1 MGGLVAKLGRTL
13 IVLGLVIVLVGC
25 GWVLALVV
33 HSGTN
38 VGLWSL
44 APALFVI
51 GMGLGCCYST
61 IFDVA
66 LVTSTRRGRQRQ
78 RLTELHPATRGRNRI
93 GRGHLGILP
102 SRDLGLAHA

>member
-38 VGLWSL
+38 VGLWEPGPR
-44 APALFVI
+44 AVRDRYGI
-51 GMGLGCCYST
+51 GLLLQH
-61 IFDVA
+61 D
-66 LVTSTRRGRQRQ
+66 LRRRAR
-78 RLTELHPATRGRNRI
+78 
-93 GRGHLGILP
+93 
-102 SRDLGLAHA
+102 